1 MIVGSILENQK
12 IEKRIAITPEV
23 VKKYIALGIEVNL
36 KENYGSHLGI
46 KDKEYLDLGAKIL
59 KSDEEIIDKSNI
71 LVQLGILDDDTV
83 GKLKENQIIKATV
96 SEITKNFIVVDCKA
110 KMEGMIPIE
119 EFKNDDELTKL
130 KVGSQIDVYLERIES
145 FKGEII
151 ISRDKARKMKAWKKM
166 EKVFETQEEMTGYIT
181 GKIKGGF
188 IATVE
193 GLPCFMPSSQIDVRP
208 LKKVDHLMN
217 TPVKVIATR
226 IDKNRGN
233 VCVSRRAV
241 LEKSKNAEITEALK
255 NIKVDDI
262 VDNAIVKAT
271 TDWGIFLDINGID
284 ALLHVSDLSHGRV
297 KKPSDLV
304 SIGQKIKV
312 KITKIDEKTNRV
324 SASVKALTE
333 DPYENIEK
341 KYKIGE
347 MYEGVVTKIMDYG
360 CFVKIEDGIEGL
372 IHNSE
377 LDWTNRNIK
386 PSKVLSVSQNIKFKI
401 VNIDK
406 DTKRISLSYKATL
419 ENPWSK
425 IQDKVGQEVKIKVN
439 NVTDKAIFGE
449 LVDYGLSG
457 MLHYKEIS
465 YNENIDDLKKFKKN
479 DTINV
484 KILEIKDDKIRFSKR
499 ALDKDPLDFFKD
511 NKKKVGD
518 IVTTRIHEVL
528 KTGVKVAI
536 DKDKKLIVTI
546 RKADLA
552 KESADQRPE
561 VFSPGNALDA
571 KIIELDIKLRRIK
584 LSVKAAQIDEEKSL
598 IAKFGEGATK
608 SGATLKGIFEKAI
621 GKKSKKE
628 K

>member
-1 MIVGSILENQK
+1 MATEQ
-12 IEKRIAITPEV
+12 E
-23 VKKYIALGIEVNL
+23 VKKPNPLQKEFQNL
-36 KENYGSHLGI
+36 LD
-46 KDKEYLDLGAKIL
+46 KDFKDR
-59 KSDEEIIDKSNI
+59 
-71 LVQLGILDDDTV
+71 
-83 GKLKENQIIKATV
+83 KLKENEIVKATV
-96 SEITKNFIVVDCKA
+96 TEITKNFIVVDCKA

-119 EFKNDDELTKL
+119 EFKNDNELEKL
-130 KVGSQIDVYLERIES
+130 KIGSLIDVYLERIES
-145 FKGEII
+145 FKGEIV

-181 GKIKGGF
+181 GKVKGGF
-188 IATVE
+188 ITTVE

-208 LKKVDHLMN
+208 LKRIDHLMN

-241 LEKSKNAEITEALK
+241 LEKSKNAEISQALK
-255 NIKVDDI
+255 NIKEGDI
-262 VDNAIVKAT
+262 VENAIVKAT

-297 KKPSDLV
+297 KKPADLV
-304 SIGQKIKV
+304 AIGQKLKV

-324 SASVKALTE
+324 SASIKALTE
-333 DPYENIEK
+333 DPYSNIEK
-341 KYKIGE
+341 KYKVGE
-347 MYEGVVTKIMDYG
+347 IYEGEVTKIMDYG

-386 PSKVLSVSQNIKFKI
+386 PSKVLSVSQKIKFKI

-406 DTKRISLSYKATL
+406 DTKRVSLSYKAIT
-419 ENPWSK
+419 ESPW
-425 IQDKVGQEVKIKVN
+425 EKIKEKIN
-439 NVTDKAIFGE
+439 QETKIKISNITDKAIFGE
-449 LVDYGLSG
+449 IVDSGLSG

-479 DTINV
+479 DIINV
-484 KILEIKDDKIRFSKR
+484 KIIEIKDEKIRFSKR
-499 ALDKDPLDFFKD
+499 SLDKDPLDWFKD
-511 NKKKVGD
+511 NNKKVGD
-518 IVTTRIHEVL
+518 IITTKIHEVL
-528 KTGVKVAI
+528 KTGVKVSI
-536 DKDKKLIVTI
+536 DKDKKLII
-546 RKADLA
+546 PIKKIDLA
-552 KESADQRPE
+552 KDAADARPE

-571 KIIELDIKLRRIK
+571 KITELDLKMRKIK

-621 GKKSKKE
+621 GKKGKKD

>member
-1 MIVGSILENQK
+1 MATEQELKNNSSIHKEFQ
-12 IEKRIAITPEV
+12 
-23 VKKYIALGIEVNL
+23 NL
-36 KENYGSHLGI
+36 LDQDF
-46 KDKEYLDLGAKIL
+46 KDR
-59 KSDEEIIDKSNI
+59 
-71 LVQLGILDDDTV
+71 
-83 GKLKENQIIKATV
+83 KLKENEIIKAKVT
-96 SEITKNFIVVDCKA
+96 EITKNFIVVDCKA

-119 EFKNDDELTKL
+119 EFKNDDEFSKL
-130 KVGSQIDVYLERIES
+130 KIGSQIDVYLERIES
-145 FKGEII
+145 FKGEIV

-166 EKVFETQEEMTGYIT
+166 EEVFETQEEMTGYIT
-181 GKIKGGF
+181 GKVKGGF

-208 LKKVDHLMN
+208 LKKIDHLMN

-226 IDKNRGN
+226 LDKNRGN

-255 NIKVDDI
+255 NIKEGDI
-262 VDNAIVKAT
+262 VEDAIVKAT

-297 KKPSDLV
+297 KKPADLV
-304 SIGQKIKV
+304 TIGQKLKV

-333 DPYENIEK
+333 DPYENIHK
-341 KYKIGE
+341 KYKIGNI
-347 MYEGVVTKIMDYG
+347 YEGTVTKIMDYG

-386 PSKVLSVSQNIKFKI
+386 PSKVLSVSQSIKFKI

-406 DTKRISLSYKATL
+406 ETKRISLSYKSIL
-419 ENPWSK
+419 ENPWDQIKDK
-425 IQDKVGQEVKIKVN
+425 IGQEVKIKIN
-439 NVTDKAIFGE
+439 NITDKAIFAE
-449 LVDYGLSG
+449 LADLGLSG

-465 YNENIDDLKKFKKN
+465 YDENIEQLKQFKKN
-479 DTINV
+479 DILSV

-499 ALDKDPLDFFKD
+499 ALDKDPLDWFKD
-511 NKKKVGD
+511 NSKKVGS
-518 IVTTRIHEVL
+518 IITTRVHEVL
-528 KTGVKVAI
+528 KTGVKVSI
-536 DKDKKLIVTI
+536 DKEKKLIVTI

-552 KESADQRPE
+552 KDSADARPE

-571 KIIELDIKLRRIK
+571 KITELDLQTRRVK
-584 LSVKAAQIDEEKSL
+584 LSVKAAQIEEEKSL

-621 GKKSKKE
+621 GKKEKKE